1 MEKAPSVTGGAQRKI
16 PVRDVQ
22 RTRNLSVHP
31 LKVDSMNELQ
41 SIVARLKTP
50 IAIIQDCGMRRRP
63 VRMAKH
69 AHEGHLAA
77 DKQTGRRPSV
87 CQFTIAV

>member
-41 SIVARLKTP
+41 SIAVRLKTP
-50 IAIIQDCGMRRRP
+50 IAIIQRLRNAEAPG
-63 VRMAKH
+63 
-69 AHEGHLAA
+69 AHG
-77 DKQTGRRPSV
+77 QTRARGSLGGR
-87 CQFTIAV
+87 